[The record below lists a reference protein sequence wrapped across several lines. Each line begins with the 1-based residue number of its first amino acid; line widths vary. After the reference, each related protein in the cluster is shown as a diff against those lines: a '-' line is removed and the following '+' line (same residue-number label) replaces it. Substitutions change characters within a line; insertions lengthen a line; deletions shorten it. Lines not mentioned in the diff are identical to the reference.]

1 MRWNFKALYQRLEN
15 IYLQKTLPRICM
27 MKIIFIY
34 MHICKCKHYTH
45 ENDVAKLY
53 KKVLYLMVEE
63 FHHQFQLF
71 ELQYNA
77 TVLTSCTKCSW
88 EEKLTRLV
96 FWSIYIFSA
105 TAKEEIY
112 MNSPWSVQ
120 KIEVQESVGKS
131 ICIQRSSL
139 PQCSLQA
146 QGVNLPLISNF
157 ICHNWY
163 HWSSYIFSM

>member
-1 MRWNFKALYQRLEN
+1 MV
-15 IYLQKTLPRICM
+15 M
-27 MKIIFIY
+27 IIFIY

-112 MNSPWSVQ
+112 MNSPWWRGSWERKCPKKLRYKSLLANQ
-120 KIEVQESVGKS
+120 FELKEV
-131 ICIQRSSL
+131 L
-139 PQCSLQA
+139 
-146 QGVNLPLISNF
+146 
-157 ICHNWY
+157 CHSAHFKHNEV
-163 HWSSYIFSM
+163 IFL